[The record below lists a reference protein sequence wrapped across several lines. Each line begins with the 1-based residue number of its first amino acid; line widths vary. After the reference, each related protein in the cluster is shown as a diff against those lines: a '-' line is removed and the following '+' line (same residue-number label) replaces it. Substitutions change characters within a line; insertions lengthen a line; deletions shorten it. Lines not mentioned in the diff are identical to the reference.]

1 MFAAIMFFFMVVI
14 SGAVYAFL
22 HYSKESVLK
31 EAIELYSN
39 GNIEEAA
46 EKFRAYT
53 LMKGGDVIPRI
64 YLSKIYFDKKEY
76 IECIR
81 ECVAISM
88 NRGANPGEKS
98 EAYAMLAEIYL
109 EQNQINRSA
118 QMIAEGMRQM
128 PKNPRLH
135 YTLGLIYLRTEKM
148 NNAIISFNN
157 VIANDR
163 GNIPARVKLAEIH
176 RNNGDMVKAI
186 FQYKKIIELDPSNQ
200 DARYNLAMIYFNDWD
215 YEKAYNEMKLVRQD
229 ENTVLDY
236 NYITAKYFLEKKD
249 NNSAKDFLER
259 LVNDIGGSRPEIIEA
274 KYELGKIYQS
284 EERYQDAF
292 DMFKAIPDG
301 GRNSVDIEKRM
312 YELEKILNPSYYE
325 ELMEKINYAEYSLQ
339 ESEELFYEMIEKLG
353 YKEVKVVE
361 RGKDGFSVVAVD
373 RYRPA
378 VNEKYFIAM
387 LRREESVTE
396 QEIIKFKNDKRDEKA
411 QFGILMATSLFDEK
425 AAESIKEEDR
435 ITLID
440 KINIYEF
447 LGG

>member
-1 MFAAIMFFFMVVI
+1 MFAAIIFFFMVVI
-14 SGAVYAFL
+14 SGGVYAFL

-31 EAIELYSN
+31 EAIELYSK
-39 GNIEEAA
+39 GSIEEAT

-53 LMKGGDVIPRI
+53 LMKSGDVVPRI
-64 YLSKIYFDKKEY
+64 YLSKIYFNNKEY

-88 NRGANPGEKS
+88 NRNATPAEKA

-135 YTLGLIYLRTEKM
+135 YTLGLVYLRTEKI

-163 GNIPARVKLAEIH
+163 GNIPARLKLAIIH
-176 RNNGDMVKAI
+176 KNNGDMVKAI
-186 FQYKKIIELDPSNQ
+186 FQYKKVLELDPSNQ

-229 ENTVLDY
+229 ENTILDY
-236 NYITAKYFLEKKD
+236 NYIMAKYFLEKKD

-259 LVNDIGGSRPEIIEA
+259 LVNEIGGNRPEIIEA

-284 EERYQDAF
+284 EERYQEAF
-292 DMFKAIPDG
+292 DMFKSIPDG
-301 GRNSVDIEKRM
+301 GRNSIDIEKRM

-325 ELMEKINYAEYSLQ
+325 ELMEKINYADYSLQ
-339 ESEELFYEMIEKLG
+339 ESEELFYEIIEKLG
-353 YKEVKVVE
+353 YKELKIVE
-361 RGKDGFSVVAVD
+361 RGKEGFSVVAVD
-373 RYRPA
+373 KYRPA
-378 VNEKYFIAM
+378 VSEKYLITL
-387 LRREESVTE
+387 LRKDENVTE
-396 QEIIKFKNDKRDEKA
+396 QEVIKFKNDKKDEKA
-411 QFGILMATSLFDEK
+411 QFGILITTSLFEENAVK
-425 AAESIKEEDR
+425 AVKEEDK
-435 ITLID
+435 ITFID
-440 KINIYEF
+440 KINIYEL

>member
-1 MFAAIMFFFMVVI
+1 MFAAIIFFFMVVI

-39 GNIEEAA
+39 GNIEDAA

-53 LMKGGDVIPRI
+53 LMKSGDVIPRI

-76 IECIR
+76 IDCIR

-88 NRGANPGEKS
+88 NRMANPVEKS

-135 YTLGLIYLRTEKM
+135 YTLGLIYLKTEKI

-157 VIANDR
+157 VLANDR

-176 RNNGDMVKAI
+176 RNNGDMVKSI

-215 YEKAYNEMKLVRQD
+215 YEKAYSEMKLVRQD

-236 NYITAKYFLEKKD
+236 NYIMAKYFLEKKD
-249 NNSAKDFLER
+249 NNSAKDFLEI

-284 EERYQDAF
+284 EEQYQEAF
-292 DMFKAIPDG
+292 DIFKSIPDG
-301 GRNSVDIEKRM
+301 GRNSIDIEKRL

-325 ELMEKINYAEYSLQ
+325 ELMEKINYAEYSMQ

-378 VNEKYFIAM
+378 VNEKYFIAL

-425 AAESIKEEDR
+425 AAESIKEEDK